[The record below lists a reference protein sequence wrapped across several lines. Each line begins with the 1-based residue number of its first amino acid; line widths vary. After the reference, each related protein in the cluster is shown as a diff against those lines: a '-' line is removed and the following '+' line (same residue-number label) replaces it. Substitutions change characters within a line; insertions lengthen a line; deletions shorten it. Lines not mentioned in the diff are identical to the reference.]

1 MCSVHRQVG
10 PRRGHLRLR
19 PQYRVLSRSDR
30 SVITWP
36 SPRDPPRVNNN
47 NNNIL
52 TVKSCREIL
61 GDGLGDTSFVHG
73 LMKFSLF
80 SHASF
85 LWNLFGL

>member
-1 MCSVHRQVG
+1 MQRSPTSRTPAGPPTAQTSVQSTLEIRSISYYVAVAA
-10 PRRGHLRLR
+10 R
-19 PQYRVLSRSDR
+19 PA
-30 SVITWP
+30 
-36 SPRDPPRVNNN
+36 VNNN

-61 GDGLGDTSFVHG
+61 GDDLGDTSFVHG